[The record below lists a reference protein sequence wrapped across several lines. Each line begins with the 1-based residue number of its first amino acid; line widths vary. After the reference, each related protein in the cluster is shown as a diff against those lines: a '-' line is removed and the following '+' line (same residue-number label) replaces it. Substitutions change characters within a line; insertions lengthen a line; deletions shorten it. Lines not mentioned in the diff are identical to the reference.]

1 MGVLQRFEHRLEGM
15 VEGAFARAFKSELQ
29 PVEVAS
35 AIQREMDDRAAI
47 VAQGRTLV
55 PNDFVVEV
63 AEDDYAR
70 LDVYADSLGIELA
83 TLAREYAKEQGY
95 SFVGPVRMR
104 FEGVRDLT
112 TGTFRI
118 LSGVIRG
125 TTVEDGEIR
134 RPASDLPQPAGG
146 FHGNPRLLVSGPEPG
161 PDGSTQRTYEIST
174 PLIILGRGHRLR
186 PAARRPWRL
195 PPPRRDPGRGR
206 RGRARRPRLHQRDVR
221 QRPARPASHAERRH
235 PGDPRPDDP
244 GLPQGQHLLSRLQYK
259 YHSRGRERGYG
270 LAPPAAR
277 PGQPNHG
284 NGQPRTHDPMNALE
298 LTLVRIGFL
307 AVLWLFVIAAVGVVR
322 TDLFGPA
329 SQRRKRPRRAAPA
342 GRAQARAPEVQAGP
356 DVARRRPQ
364 QLLVTAGI
372 ARRHDAR
379 PD

>member
-1 MGVLQRFEHRLEGM
+1 M

-70 LDVYADSLGIELA
+70 LDMYADSLGIELA

-146 FHGNPRLLVSGPEPG
+146 FRGNPRLLVSGPDAG
-161 PDGSTQRTYEIST
+161 PDGGNQRTYDIST
-174 PLIILGRGHRLR
+174 PLVILGRGTDCDLRLV
-186 PAARRPWRL
+186 
-195 PPPRRDPGRGR
+195 DPGVSR
-206 RGRARRPRLHQRDVR
+206 H
-221 QRPARPASHAERRH
+221 HAEIRVED
-235 PGDPRPDDP
+235 GEVVLVDL
-244 GLPQGQHLLSRLQYK
+244 GSTNGTFV
-259 YHSRGRERGYG
+259 
-270 LAPPAAR
+270 
-277 PGQPNHG
+277 
-284 NGQPRTHDPMNALE
+284 NGQPVRRVPLSDGTRVTLGRT
-298 LTLVRIGFL
+298 TLVF
-307 AVLWLFVIAAVGVVR
+307 
-322 TDLFGPA
+322 
-329 SQRRKRPRRAAPA
+329 RRDGAY
-342 GRAQARAPEVQAGP
+342 
-356 DVARRRPQ
+356 
-364 QLLVTAGI
+364 
-372 ARRHDAR
+372 
-379 PD
+379 

>member
-134 RPASDLPQPAGG
+134 RPASDVPQPSGA
-146 FHGNPRLLVSGPEPG
+146 FVGNPRLLVSGPEAG

-174 PLIILGRGHRLR
+174 PLIILGRGTDCDLRLV
-186 PAARRPWRL
+186 
-195 PPPRRDPGRGR
+195 DPGVSR
-206 RGRARRPRLHQRDVR
+206 H
-221 QRPARPASHAERRH
+221 HAEIRVED
-235 PGDPRPDDP
+235 GEVVLVDL
-244 GLPQGQHLLSRLQYK
+244 GSTNGTFV
-259 YHSRGRERGYG
+259 
-270 LAPPAAR
+270 
-277 PGQPNHG
+277 
-284 NGQPRTHDPMNALE
+284 NGQPVRRVTLTDGTKVTLGRT
-298 LTLVRIGFL
+298 TLIF
-307 AVLWLFVIAAVGVVR
+307 
-322 TDLFGPA
+322 
-329 SQRRKRPRRAAPA
+329 RRDR
-342 GRAQARAPEVQAGP
+342 VY
-356 DVARRRPQ
+356 
-364 QLLVTAGI
+364 
-372 ARRHDAR
+372 
-379 PD
+379 